1 MAQCGLSQ
9 KKLTP
14 TLIVGIALAVLIVI
28 GLAAWLVVRALSKRN
43 TAQREDAR
51 GAAFLNV
58 RGLVNESD
66 QKRSVSRSVLRL
78 RLCSHAPSYGLAMKG
93 DLFSRNQMSE
103 NVVLPE
109 KTVIAG
115 GSGDVKQEILQL
127 YAAEGKLPRPFAP
140 FMGSV
145 EKLAAPVCTL
155 HGQRREARRARRH
168 GGQGDIPAVVR
179 Y

>member
-1 MAQCGLSQ
+1 M
-9 KKLTP
+9 
-14 TLIVGIALAVLIVI
+14 LIVGIALAVLIVI
-28 GLAAWLVVRALSKRN
+28 GLAAWLVVHALSKRN

-51 GAAFLNV
+51 GATFLNV
-58 RGLVNESD
+58 RGLVNESN

-115 GSGDVKQEILQL
+115 GSSDVKQEILQL
-127 YAAEGKLPRPFAP
+127 YAAEVVMCGP
-140 FMGSV
+140 G
-145 EKLAAPVCTL
+145 
-155 HGQRREARRARRH
+155 RARKP
-168 GGQGDIPAVVR
+168 GLGPGFQGLGPAHPR
-179 Y
+179 SPALGPQ